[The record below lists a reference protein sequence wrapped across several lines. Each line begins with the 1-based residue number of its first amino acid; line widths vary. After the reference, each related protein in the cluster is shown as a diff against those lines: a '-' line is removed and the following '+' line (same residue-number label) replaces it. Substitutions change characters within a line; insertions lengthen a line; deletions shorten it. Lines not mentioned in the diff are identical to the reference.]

1 MWKRCIKSFIYSAFA
16 GMLVNLIIEIIVRAV
31 SGFDYSPVTPEFIAF
46 FPSASIAYSVDALLY
61 GVIGLTYALMMFI
74 FGCDR
79 IGFVIQ
85 SIIYYIPTGIV
96 CIPIII
102 FIWRLDKYPSA
113 LISTIIGFIV
123 TDIVMTVISYKITKK
138 NIASINAAI
147 DNQ

>member
-1 MWKRCIKSFIYSAFA
+1 MWKRCLKSFIYSAFI
-16 GMLVNLIIEIIVRAV
+16 GMLVNLLIEIIVRAF
-31 SGFDYSPVTPEFIAF
+31 SGINYSPVTPEFIAL

-61 GVIGLTYALMMFI
+61 GTIGLTYAFMMFI
-74 FGCDR
+74 FGFDR

-85 SIIYYIPTGIV
+85 SIIYYITTGIV

-102 FIWRLDKYPSA
+102 FIWHLDKYPSA

-123 TDIVMTVISYKITKK
+123 TDIIMTVISYNVTKK

-147 DNQ
+147 TK